1 MLVIRQKCIPV
12 YDQIEKN
19 VSPFLVE
26 AYCGKELEEIR
37 SMVP

>member
-19 VSPFLVE
+19 VSPSLVE